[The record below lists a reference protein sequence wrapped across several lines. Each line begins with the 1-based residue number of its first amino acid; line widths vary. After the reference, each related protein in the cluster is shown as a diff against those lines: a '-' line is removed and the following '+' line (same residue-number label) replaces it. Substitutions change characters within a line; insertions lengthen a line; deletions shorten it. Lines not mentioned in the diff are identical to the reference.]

1 MKYLFIGGPIDG
13 DFIEVPDDMWNF
25 DIGIESHSPR
35 SPGSAIGDSLVPDGL
50 RFMKVRYE
58 KRPFNADGNRIFVF
72 ALPRLTNT
80 DIMRKLILQYQGI
93 HRGGT
98 GDR

>member
-1 MKYLFIGGPIDG
+1 MKYLFIGGPVDG

-35 SPGSAIGDSLVPDGL
+35 SSGSVIGDSLVPDGL
-50 RFMKVRYE
+50 RFMKFRYE
-58 KRPFNADGNRIFVF
+58 KRTFNADGNRIFVF
-72 ALPRLTNT
+72 VLPRLTNT
-80 DIMRKLILQYQGI
+80 TIMRKLISQYKEI
-93 HRGGT
+93 HKGGV